1 MDGDCI
7 NRITDDLKKRLGEK
21 CTFMVRCG
29 TLFKGTVQSVQDGCV
44 VLKDYFMD
52 GRQQDSD
59 LVLTIVLEQVVA
71 YTMVPKSTGGFS
83 NMKSLSGSVI
93 D

>member
-1 MDGDCI
+1 MDGDCT
-7 NRITDDLKKRLGEK
+7 NRITDDLKKHLGDK
-21 CTFMVRCG
+21 CTLMVKCG
-29 TLFKGTVQSVQDGCV
+29 TFFNGTIQSVQDGCV

-52 GRQQDSD
+52 NRQQDSD
-59 LVLTIVLEQVVA
+59 LVLTIVLEHVVA
-71 YTMVPKSTGGFS
+71 YAMVPKSSNFN